1 MECGKNKMAKPKIPE
16 VLKRIKNFKPFE
28 INYTFHKSISYS
40 QLSMY
45 SSCPKKWALQ
55 YRDGHKIYAP
65 SINMTF
71 GTAIHETVQRYLHIM
86 YEESGAQADRMDL
99 EEYFEE
105 RFREAYAKEY
115 ANNKNIHFSGPE
127 EMREFF
133 DDGIAILEFIKKR
146 RSEYFSS
153 KGWYLV
159 GIEIPIVITPDKRY
173 NNLYY
178 NGFID
183 LVMYHEPTNEFV
195 IYDIKTST
203 RGWGDKEKKDEI
215 KQFQILLYK
224 TYFSEQ
230 FGVPTDNIDVK
241 FFILKRKIWEE
252 SEFPQK
258 RIQEFTPANGK
269 TKMNKAKNALTN
281 FIESA
286 FNLDGSFKDTDH
298 QPNPSKSNC
307 MYCPFKN
314 EKDLCGSAV

>member
-1 MECGKNKMAKPKIPE
+1 MAKPKLPE
-16 VLKRIKNFKPFE
+16 ILKRIKDFKPIE
-28 INYTFHKSISYS
+28 INYAFQKSISYS

-71 GTAIHETVQRYLHIM
+71 GTAIHETVQKYLHTM

-105 RFREAYAKEY
+105 RFREAYSKEY
-115 ANNKNIHFSGPE
+115 TNNKNVHFSGPE
-127 EMREFF
+127 EMREFY
-133 DDGIAILEFIKKR
+133 DDGVAILDFVKKKR
-146 RSEYFSS
+146 GEYFSS
-153 KGWYLV
+153 RGHHLV
-159 GIEIPIVITPDKRY
+159 GIELPIVISPDKRY
-173 NNLYY
+173 KNVLY

-183 LVMYHEPTNEFV
+183 LVTYHEPTGIFT

-224 TYFSEQ
+224 VYFSEM
-230 FGVPTDNIDVK
+230 FGVSTDNIDVK

-258 RIQEFTPANGK
+258 RIQEFIPANGK
-269 TKMNKAKNALTN
+269 TKMNKAKNALTA
-281 FIESA
+281 FIENV
-286 FNLDGSFKDTDH
+286 FNLDGSFKNTDH
-298 QPNPSKSNC
+298 QPTPSKSNC

-314 EKDLCGSAV
+314 RKDLCDKAT

>member
-1 MECGKNKMAKPKIPE
+1 MAKSKIPE
-16 VLKRIKNFKPFE
+16 ILKRIKNFKPTE
-28 INYTFHKSISYS
+28 INYAFQKSISYS

-71 GTAIHETVQRYLHIM
+71 GTAIHETVQKYLNTM
-86 YEESGAQADRMDL
+86 YEESGVQADKMNL
-99 EEYFEE
+99 EELFEE

-133 DDGIAILEFIKKR
+133 DDGIAILDSIKKHR
-146 RSEYFSS
+146 GEYFSS
-153 KGWYLV
+153 RGWHLV
-159 GIEIPIVITPDKRY
+159 GIEFPIVISPDKRY
-173 NNLYY
+173 NNVLY

-183 LVMYHEPTNEFV
+183 LVMYHEPTDEFV

-224 TYFSEQ
+224 IYFSEL
-230 FGVPTDNIDVK
+230 FGVPADNINVK

-269 TKMNKAKNALTN
+269 TKIKKAKTALNT
-281 FIESA
+281 FIENI

-298 QPNPSKSNC
+298 QATPSKNTC
-307 MYCPFKN
+307 KYCPFKDK
-314 EKDLCGSAV
+314 KDLCKNAF

>member
-1 MECGKNKMAKPKIPE
+1 
-16 VLKRIKNFKPFE
+16 
-28 INYTFHKSISYS
+28 
-40 QLSMY
+40 MY

-153 KGWYLV
+153 KGWHLV

>member
-1 MECGKNKMAKPKIPE
+1 MAKIPSI
-16 VLKRIKNFKPFE
+16 LKQIKNFKPIE
-28 INYTFHKSISYS
+28 INYAFQKSISYS
-40 QLSMY
+40 QMSMY
-45 SSCPKKWALQ
+45 MSCPKKWSLQ
-55 YRDGHKIYAP
+55 YRDGHKIAAP

-71 GTAIHETVQRYLHIM
+71 GTAIHETVQKYLHTM
-86 YEESGAQADRMDL
+86 YEESGAQADRMNL

-115 ANNKNIHFSGPE
+115 ANNKNVHFSSPE

-153 KGWYLV
+153 RGWHLV
-159 GIEIPIVITPDKRY
+159 GIELPIVISPDKRY
-173 NNLYY
+173 NNVLY

-183 LVMYHEPTNEFV
+183 LVMYHEPTNEFT

-224 TYFSEQ
+224 TYFSEL
-230 FGVPTDNIDVK
+230 FGVPVDNIDVK

-269 TKMNKAKNALTN
+269 TKIKKAKTALNT
-281 FIESA
+281 FIENV

-298 QPNPSKSNC
+298 PSTPSKHACS
-307 MYCPFKN
+307 YCPFNKR
-314 EKDLCGSAV
+314 KDLCPSAF